1 MMTIFPT
8 LTINPDHTYNINF
21 YGCDINRE
29 APIVSMD
36 YGGDDSIIE
45 LYLTILQLFINQ
57 YNQGYEDGYNDC
69 ADDFED
75 FEEAELD

>member
-8 LTINPDHTYNINF
+8 ITIHPDNTYNINF
-21 YGCDINRE
+21 YDCDVNRE

-36 YGGDDSIIE
+36 YAGSDSIIK

-69 ADDFED
+69 VDDL
-75 FEEAELD
+75 EEENELD